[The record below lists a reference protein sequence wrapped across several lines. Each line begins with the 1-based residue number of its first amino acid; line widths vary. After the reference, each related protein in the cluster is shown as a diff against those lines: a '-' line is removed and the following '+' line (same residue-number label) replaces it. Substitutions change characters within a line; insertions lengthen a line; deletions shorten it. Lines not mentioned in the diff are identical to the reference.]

1 MEGSHDPWTKG
12 ALLNSMF
19 PAQSPW
25 SRRVHGNVTF
35 IVNVMMVAIC
45 MKCGVLVSNVKILLI
60 SGDESG
66 HNYKFF
72 YSKIPAS
79 LSRRVQRKPE
89 VPVI

>member
-1 MEGSHDPWTKG
+1 MDKG
-12 ALLNSMF
+12 CIAKFHVLMF

-25 SRRVHGNVTF
+25 SRVHGNVIF

-45 MKCGVLVSNVKILLI
+45 MKCGVLVSNVKTLLI

-66 HNYKFF
+66 HDYKFF

>member
-1 MEGSHDPWTKG
+1 
-12 ALLNSMF
+12 MF

-25 SRRVHGNVTF
+25 SRVHGNIIFT
-35 IVNVMMVAIC
+35 VNVMMVAIC

-79 LSRRVQRKPE
+79 LSMQSSKKTGSAHNLMT
-89 VPVI
+89 